1 MKYHVPYDKTSASA
15 DSTEHA
21 SYSEAMISYDSRP
34 GDATSNKNI
43 TILQVETD
51 YCLPLIAN
59 SISFT
64 YKYRSAVSEY
74 QSVTTESATI
84 TKNWKPE
91 YSDIFSIELDASTF
105 LAHAKFYIDYTIT
118 IDPKGY
124 T

>member
-15 DSTEHA
+15 DSAEHA

-74 QSVTTESATI
+74 QSVTTESAT
-84 TKNWKPE
+84 KPQIHDSK
-91 YSDIFSIELDASTF
+91 YSQIEV
-105 LAHAKFYIDYTIT
+105 FYCMALSEIEKSAYLF
-118 IDPKGY
+118 Y
-124 T
+124 